1 MEEQNGRIMENKKPD
16 NTKRPYERKKTVRR
30 NTILNALRM
39 LLTVIVPFV
48 TIPYTSRIFQAEG
61 IGRMN
66 FASSAVELFTLVSTL
81 SVGTYGMRE
90 GTKVRQDRAAFSVFA
105 QEMLLLNAAATAVSY
120 LLFFIALKYVPSFQ
134 SAHTLLT
141 IYGWLIGS
149 AALCMEWVC
158 SVYEEYAY
166 LILRQAGVQLLS
178 LVLLFALV
186 RTADDVPVWAAIVVF
201 TSVLSHIFT
210 FFHIRTYVSLRLADK
225 PRLQLKK
232 HLAPVLM
239 LSAAA
244 FAGRVFSDVN
254 TVLTGMLTSD
264 YHTGIYS
271 TAVKVNTILITC
283 FTAMTPVFLPRI
295 VELLEEGRTQ
305 DYRLFLKK
313 ITGLILAA
321 GIPVVTGIEMLG
333 SQMIIL
339 LAGDGFQEAAVTIRI
354 LAPVI
359 LLHACADVLYYNF
372 LVPHGKEKLVLFC
385 IVTTALLNTV
395 LGVLLIPCF
404 AHNGAAAAG
413 LLSETA
419 GLALAVFFCRRED
432 PDIFSC
438 LPHIRSHAAGACGI
452 VCWCFFCTMGIS
464 GLYLQTVA
472 AVAGSMGIYA
482 LALVALHDPV
492 AEEGVHLM
500 RRALRKILEKLF
512 S

>member
-1 MEEQNGRIMENKKPD
+1 MESKKTENR
-16 NTKRPYERKKTVRR
+16 KRPYERKKTIKR
-30 NTILNALRM
+30 NTVLNALRM
-39 LLTVIVPFV
+39 LLTVFVPFV

-61 IGRMN
+61 IGRLN

-90 GTKVRQDRAAFSVFA
+90 GTKVRGDRAAFSVFA

-120 LLFFIALKYVPSFQ
+120 LLFFLALNYVPSFQ

-158 SVYEEYAY
+158 SVYEEYVY
-166 LILRQAGVQLLS
+166 LTLRQAGVQLLS
-178 LVLLFALV
+178 VVLLFALV
-186 RTADDVPVWAAIVVF
+186 HTADDVPVWAAIVVF
-201 TSVLSHIFT
+201 TSVLSHIVT
-210 FFHIRTYVSLRLADK
+210 FFHIRTYVSLRPADK

-239 LSAAA
+239 LSVAA

-254 TVLTGMLTSD
+254 TVLTGMLTSG

-333 SQMIIL
+333 SQIMIL
-339 LAGDGFQEAAVTIRI
+339 LAGSGFQEAAVTIRI

-372 LVPHGKEKLVLFC
+372 LVPHGKEKRVLFC
-385 IVTTALLNTV
+385 IVTTALLNAG
-395 LGVLLIPCF
+395 LGILLIPYF

-413 LLSETA
+413 LLAEMA
-419 GLALAVFFCRRED
+419 GLALTVFFCRRED
-432 PDIFSC
+432 PGIFSC
-438 LPHIRSHAAGACGI
+438 LPDIRSYVAGACGI
-452 VCWCFFCTMGIS
+452 VCWCLFCTIGIA
-464 GLYLQTVA
+464 GLYLQTAA

-482 LALVALHDPV
+482 LVLVIMRDPV
-492 AEEGVHLM
+492 AMEGVRM
-500 RRALRKILEKLF
+500 GRRALRRVFGKF
-512 S
+512 FT